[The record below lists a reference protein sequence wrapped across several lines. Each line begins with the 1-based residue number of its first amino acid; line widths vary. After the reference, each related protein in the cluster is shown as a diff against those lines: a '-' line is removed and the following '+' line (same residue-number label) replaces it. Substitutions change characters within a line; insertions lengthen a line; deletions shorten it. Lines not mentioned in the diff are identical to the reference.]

1 MWAADRGSPVISG
14 DVNNACMGTHY
25 REYQPKQ
32 SLLLPPSLQD
42 WLPEGHLAYFIS
54 DTVEEFDLNEFR
66 AKYQESGDGALPYE
80 PALLVKVLLYG
91 YANGV
96 FSSRRIEK
104 KLHEDVAFRVL
115 GANNFPSYRT
125 IARFRLEHGEALQK
139 LFTQVVHIAQEA
151 GLVKL
156 GLIAVDGSKV
166 KANASKHRAMSYG
179 RMKTEDGK
187 LEQEI
192 KDLLKQ
198 ANAVDA
204 AEDARYGA
212 DTRGDEIPEEL
223 RRRQDRLAVIQ
234 AAKARVEQRHR
245 EEQSKDDGS
254 EPPAKK
260 QDNFTDPESRIMKTA
275 NGFEQC
281 YNTQIAVEDES
292 RLIVAAEVTQEPN
305 DKKQLLPTMA
315 AVKKECGEYPEET
328 LADSGYR
335 SEEALRGLE
344 KRDITGYVALG
355 REQEETPNISA
366 EYPATARMARRLKGK
381 RGDAKYR
388 KRKSM
393 VEPVFGWIKQA
404 LGFRS
409 FLLRGLKNVRN
420 EGRLLCTALNL
431 KRMSSMLA
439 WE

>member
-1 MWAADRGSPVISG
+1 M
-14 DVNNACMGTHY
+14 
-25 REYQPKQ
+25 
-32 SLLLPPSLQD
+32 PPSLQD

-54 DTVEEFDLNEFR
+54 DTVEQLDLRGFR
-66 AKYQESGDGALPYE
+66 EKYQAGGDGTLPYE
-80 PALLVKVLLYG
+80 AAMLVKVLLYG
-91 YANGV
+91 YSTGV
-96 FSSRRIEK
+96 FSSRKIEK

-115 GANNFPSYRT
+115 GANNFPVYRT

-139 LFTQVVHIAQEA
+139 LFTQVVHIAQEV

-166 KANASKHRAMSYG
+166 KANASKHKAMRYG
-179 RMKTEDGK
+179 RMTEEVK

-192 KDLLKQ
+192 KNLLRQ
-198 ANAVDA
+198 AEAVDA

-212 DTRGDEIPEEL
+212 DKRGDEIPEEL
-223 RRRQDRLAVIQ
+223 RRRKDRLAVIQ
-234 AAKARVEQRHR
+234 AAKTRLELRHR
-245 EEQSKDDGS
+245 EEQNKQGKDDDDS
-254 EPPAKK
+254 EPPSKK
-260 QDNFTDPESRIMKTA
+260 QENFTDPESRIMKTA

-292 RLIVAAEVTQEPN
+292 RLIVAAEVTQDPN
-305 DKKQLLPTMA
+305 DKKQLLPTVA
-315 AVKKECGEYPEET
+315 AVKKECAEYPDEA

-344 KRDITGYVALG
+344 KRGITGYVAFG
-355 REQEETPNISA
+355 REQQETPDIDA

-388 KRKSM
+388 KRKSII
-393 VEPVFGWIKQA
+393 EPVFGWIKQA

-420 EGRLLCTALNL
+420 EWRLLCAALNL
-431 KRMSSMLA
+431 KRMSSMMV
-439 WE
+439 WG